1 MEIEEKSRLRVFLEW
16 VGIAVVFIVI
26 LGIIGGSIYI
36 IARPSI
42 QRLLGA
48 RVAVQNRL
56 VYVGVDGNIYTIR
69 PDGQQRV
76 AITRDAEAGKR
87 FYDFPAWS
95 PDGKHLAFVGAERL
109 DENGVL
115 ATLYSAPAVGGRP
128 TRVFTSTESGPFY
141 LYWAPDGQQL
151 AFLTAEAE
159 EHGLALRWASADG
172 KAPSRILAKGSPLYW
187 SWSPDSR
194 EILLHIGGSRQA
206 NPEAKLS
213 LLRVEQGA
221 EPQEIGEAPAHFQAP
236 NWSPRGD
243 RILIAAQGSD
253 DGYALLLRG
262 VRDSV
267 LRRTL
272 VPLDKAG
279 AIAFAVSPKG
289 DQVAYITAEPADGTF
304 YGPLSVASLD
314 GGGPRRLV
322 DETVLAFFWSP
333 NGERIAYF
341 TVADVSGSGAD
352 AQIELGLSVVNVA
365 DGKATTLGTYLP
377 TPDFINII
385 PYFDQ
390 YAQSVTPWA
399 PDSRYF
405 VINQVDR
412 DASQNVVI
420 IDMVGDQEP
429 RFIAE
434 GTLAWWS
441 WK

>member
-1 MEIEEKSRLRVFLEW
+1 METEERSRLRPIFEW
-16 VGIAVVFIVI
+16 VGIVAVFVVI

-42 QRLLGA
+42 QRMMGA

-76 AITRDAEAGKR
+76 AITRDAEVGVR
-87 FYDFPAWS
+87 SYDFPAWA
-95 PDGKHLAFVGAERL
+95 PDGRHLAFVGGERAG
-109 DENGVL
+109 EEGVL
-115 ATLYSAPAVGGRP
+115 TTLYLAPAVGGRP
-128 TRVFTSTESGPFY
+128 TRAFTSTESTPFY

-151 AFLTAEAE
+151 AFLTAEP
-159 EHGLALRWASADG
+159 GDNGVALRWVSADG
-172 KAPSRILAKGSPLYW
+172 KVPSRVLAKGSPLYW
-187 SWSPDSR
+187 SWSPDSQQM
-194 EILLHIGGSRQA
+194 LLHTGGSRQT
-206 NPEAKLS
+206 NPEAQLS
-213 LLRVEQGA
+213 LLKVGQGA
-221 EPQEIGEAPAHFQAP
+221 EPQKMGEAPTHFQAP
-236 NWSPRGD
+236 NWSPRGNQV
-243 RILIAAQGSD
+243 LVAAQGSD
-253 DGYALLLRG
+253 DGHALLLRG
-262 VRDSV
+262 AQDSV
-267 LRRTL
+267 TRRKVTTL
-272 VPLDKAG
+272 DAAG
-279 AIAFAVSPKG
+279 AIAFSVSPQG
-289 DQVAYITAEPADGTF
+289 DQVAYITAEPADGTV

-314 GGGPRRLV
+314 GGEPRRLV

-341 TVADVSGSGAD
+341 TVADVSGSGE
-352 AQIELGLSVVNVA
+352 QTQVELGLSVITVA
-365 DGKATTLGTYLP
+365 DGKATALGTYLP
-377 TPDFINII
+377 TPDFINVI

-412 DASQNVVI
+412 DASQNIVI
-420 IDMVGDQEP
+420 IDMVGDQQP